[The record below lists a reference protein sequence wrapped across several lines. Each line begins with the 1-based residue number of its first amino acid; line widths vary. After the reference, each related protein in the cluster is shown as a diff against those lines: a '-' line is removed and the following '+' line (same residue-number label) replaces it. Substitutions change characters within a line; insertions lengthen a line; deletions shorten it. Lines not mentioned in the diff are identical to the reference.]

1 MPLRSTRQAALAFN
15 QPLSWDTSK
24 VTTMSRMFA
33 VRSAR
38 ALTLT
43 PSVGPSSCT
52 PLAPPLPHAL
62 PTPGPHLAP
71 HRMPLV
77 STRQAAFAFNQ
88 PLSWDTSK
96 VTNMFAMFTVRS
108 ARALASQP

>member
-1 MPLRSTRQAALAFN
+1 
-15 QPLSWDTSK
+15 
-24 VTTMSRMFA
+24 
-33 VRSAR
+33 
-38 ALTLT
+38 
-43 PSVGPSSCT
+43 
-52 PLAPPLPHAL
+52 
-62 PTPGPHLAP
+62 
-71 HRMPLV
+71 MPLV